1 MILDPPQAAP
11 TDSSPLSAQPR
22 WFTVSSQFNRKR
34 PENRA
39 EPALFATI
47 DRYVLREVATALA
60 GVTVVLLAIL
70 VSYQLARILGVA
82 AERGFPQ
89 DIVLALIGLTT
100 LENLIVLVPISML
113 LATMLALGRL
123 YHESEMAAVRA
134 CGIGPER
141 LYLPVYTLALPVA
154 AGLAW
159 LTFVVGPDARNN
171 AEALRGRGLRDAEF
185 GLLTP
190 GTFRTY
196 ADGKAVFYAEE
207 SGADGRLIHVF
218 MQHHADDR
226 IEVATAA
233 WAEQRILPGGHTQIV
248 VLHDGERIEGV
259 PGQAGFRRIRFAE
272 HGIPVVVPEAGAGRT
287 VPERKPTA
295 ELLGSRELADVAE
308 LQRRI
313 SMPVM
318 VLVLA
323 FIAVPLSALRPRE
336 GRYARVAV
344 AILLYFMYANLLSA
358 AQVWIEKGRLP
369 PGVGTGWVHAI
380 FLALGFFMIHRQSP
394 VTRWMRRRRYAT

>member
-1 MILDPPQAAP
+1 
-11 TDSSPLSAQPR
+11 
-22 WFTVSSQFNRKR
+22 
-34 PENRA
+34 
-39 EPALFATI
+39 LFATI

-82 AERGFPQ
+82 AERGFPH

-113 LATMLALGRL
+113 LAAMLALGRL
-123 YHESEMAAVRA
+123 YHESEMTAVRA

-141 LYLPVYTLALPVA
+141 LYLPVYALALPVA
-154 AGLAW
+154 AALAW
-159 LTFVVGPDARNN
+159 LTFVVGPDARNG
-171 AEALRGRGLRDAEF
+171 AEELRGRGLRDAEF

-218 MQHHADDR
+218 MQHHAGDR

-233 WAEQRILPGGHTQIV
+233 WAEQRMLQGGRTQIV
-248 VLHDGERIEGV
+248 VLHDGERIEGI

-287 VPERKPTA
+287 VPERKPSRDLFGSS
-295 ELLGSRELADVAE
+295 ELVDVAE

-323 FIAVPLSALRPRE
+323 FVAVPLSALRPRE
-336 GRYARVAV
+336 GRYARVAL
-344 AILLYFMYANLLSA
+344 AILLYFIYANLLSA

-369 PGVGTGWVHAI
+369 AEAGTWWVHAL
-380 FLALGFFMIHRQSP
+380 FLGAGVVLIHRQSP

>member
-1 MILDPPQAAP
+1 MF
-11 TDSSPLSAQPR
+11 S
-22 WFTVSSQFNRKR
+22 
-34 PENRA
+34 
-39 EPALFATI
+39 TI

-70 VSYQLARILGVA
+70 VSYQLAKILGIA
-82 AERGFPQ
+82 AERGFPH
-89 DIVLALIGLTT
+89 DIVFALIGLST
-100 LENLIVLVPISML
+100 LENLMVLVPISML

-141 LYLPVYTLALPVA
+141 LYLPVYTVAIPVA
-154 AGLAW
+154 LGLSW
-159 LTFVVGPDARNN
+159 LTFFVGPDARNG
-171 AEALRGRGLRDAEF
+171 AEALRSQGLRDAQF
-185 GLLTP
+185 GQLAP

-196 ADGKAVFYAEE
+196 ADGRGVFYAES

-218 MQHHADDR
+218 MQHIAGDR
-226 IEVATAA
+226 VEVATAA
-233 WAEQRILPGGHTQIV
+233 WAEQRVLQGGRTQIV

-259 PGQAGFRRIRFAE
+259 PGETAFRRIRFAE

-287 VPERKPTA
+287 VPERKPSRDLIGSTA
-295 ELLGSRELADVAE
+295 LVDVAE

-313 SMPVM
+313 SLPVM

-323 FIAVPLSALRPRE
+323 FVAVPLSALRPRE

-344 AILLYFMYANLLSA
+344 AILLYFIYANLVSA
-358 AQVWIEKGRLP
+358 AQVWIEKGRIP
-369 PGVGTGWVHAI
+369 PEIGTWWVHAL
-380 FLALGFFMIHRQSP
+380 FLAAGLVMIHRQSP
-394 VTRWMRRRRYAT
+394 VTRWMRRERYA

>member
-1 MILDPPQAAP
+1 M
-11 TDSSPLSAQPR
+11 
-22 WFTVSSQFNRKR
+22 
-34 PENRA
+34 
-39 EPALFATI
+39 FATI

-70 VSYQLARILGVA
+70 VSYQLARILGIA
-82 AERGFPQ
+82 AERGFPH

-100 LENLIVLVPISML
+100 LENLMVLVPISML

-154 AGLAW
+154 AALAW
-159 LTFVVGPDARNN
+159 LTFVVGPDARNG
-171 AEALRGRGLRDAEF
+171 AEELRGRGLRDAEF
-185 GLLTP
+185 GQLTP

-196 ADGKAVFYAEE
+196 ADGKAVFYAEQ
-207 SGADGRLIHVF
+207 SGADGRLIHIF
-218 MQHHADDR
+218 TQHHAGDR

-233 WAEQRILPGGHTQIV
+233 WAEQRVLAGGRTQIV
-248 VLHDGERIEGV
+248 VLHDGERIEG
-259 PGQAGFRRIRFAE
+259 
-272 HGIPVVVPEAGAGRT
+272 
-287 VPERKPTA
+287 KP
-295 ELLGSRELADVAE
+295 SRELFGSSELVDIAE

-313 SMPVM
+313 SLPVM

-323 FIAVPLSALRPRE
+323 IIAVPLSALRPRE
-336 GRYARVAV
+336 GRYARVAL
-344 AILLYFMYANLLSA
+344 AILLYFVYANLLSA

-369 PGVGTGWVHAI
+369 PQAGTWWVHAL
-380 FLALGFFMIHRQSP
+380 FLAAGLVLIHRQSP
-394 VTRWMRRRRYAT
+394 ITRWLHRRRFAT